1 MTDVSLGMI
10 HNTQWARKSYIL
22 ECFNLTMSSQENI
35 KTVRRAIEAFNTGDT
50 SNVHEFVSSEYLNRE
65 SQKAK
70 DSYRSQ
76 LKGPEE
82 FVDTIKNLRSA
93 FSDLHYEEQDIISQ
107 DDKVVFIGIVT
118 GTHTGSFFFI
128 PPTGKKISY
137 EAVHIHT
144 IGKDGKIIE
153 HRAIR
158 DDLKFMLQLGL
169 VKAAS
174 PEYEKF
180 FKTWKEI
187 N

>member
-1 MTDVSLGMI
+1 
-10 HNTQWARKSYIL
+10 
-22 ECFNLTMSSQENI
+22 MSSQVNI
-35 KTVRRAIEAFNTGDT
+35 KTVRRAMEAFNTGDT
-50 SNVHEFVSSEYLNRE
+50 RNVHEFVSSEYINIE

-76 LKGPEE
+76 LRGPEE
-82 FVDTIKNLRSA
+82 FIDTIKNLRSA
-93 FSDLHYEEQDIISQ
+93 FPDLHYEEQEIISQ
-107 DDKVVFIGIVT
+107 DDTVVFVGTVT

-128 PPTGKKISY
+128 PPTGNKISY

-180 FKTWKEI
+180 FKGWKDI
-187 N
+187 I